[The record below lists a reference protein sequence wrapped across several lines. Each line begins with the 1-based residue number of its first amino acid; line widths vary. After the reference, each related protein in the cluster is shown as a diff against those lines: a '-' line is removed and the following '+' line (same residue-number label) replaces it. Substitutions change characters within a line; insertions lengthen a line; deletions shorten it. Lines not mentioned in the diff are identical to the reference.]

1 MATAGK
7 FRAEAARMREFA
19 RTVTDPEILAE
30 LEAIIAEWE
39 RRARALGNGDGAD
52 CSPEGRTTGSIPT
65 ADGAPGIGEAVRAA
79 PA

>member
-39 RRARALGNGDGAD
+39 RRARALSNGDGII
-52 CSPEGRTTGSIPT
+52 EGSTPGMAPVGELHHAST
-65 ADGAPGIGEAVRAA
+65 AM
-79 PA
+79 